1 MLPAIDLEFS
11 AVVDVCFVV
20 FGAIQQILMNFLSMD
35 NTMGQ

>member
-1 MLPAIDLEFS
+1 MLPAIDREFS

-20 FGAIQQILMNFLSMD
+20 LGAIQHILMNFLSMN